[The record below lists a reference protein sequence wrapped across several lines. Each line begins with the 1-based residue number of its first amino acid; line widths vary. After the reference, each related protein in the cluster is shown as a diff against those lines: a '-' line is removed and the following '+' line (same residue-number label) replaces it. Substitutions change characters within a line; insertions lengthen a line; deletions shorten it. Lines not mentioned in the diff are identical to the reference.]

1 MYTFSADAWLN
12 PGAAGWHFATLPP
25 EVADEVRA
33 RTQQR
38 PFGSV
43 PVTATVGAT
52 SWETSIFA
60 DTRSASYL
68 LPLKANVRRRERIAA
83 GDLVTVTLELRA

>member
-43 PVTATVGAT
+43 PVTATLGAT

-60 DTRSASYL
+60 DTRSDSYL
-68 LPLKANVRRRERIAA
+68 LPLKVDTRRREGIAA
-83 GDLVTVTLELRA
+83 GDRVTVSLELRA